1 MDTLTRKLNGGPGFA
16 GPKDPTR
23 FALLNNLS
31 NQPDL
36 IQDSNSFLTEILK
49 LKGHIGTKH
58 WTKEMSQFLL
68 GSRNDISIFHL
79 EHTFICLR
87 RVLKFLESESRRD
100 SNHILF
106 VNTYRKYSELVQQV
120 AVKSNQSYINDRW
133 IGGMLTNWKQISE
146 SILLFKKF
154 NAKFN
159 QFVVENNIQ
168 IPIYQK
174 AKRRYNG
181 LDSPLHKASREA
193 SPKGVG
199 LASPSLMSSMA
210 LPDIII
216 LTNPDQ
222 NRNVIQ
228 EAKLFKIPII
238 AFADSNTNVQGIDY
252 IIPGNSKSI
261 YFMYFCL
268 NLITITLESSQIK
281 RP

>member
-1 MDTLTRKLNGGPGFA
+1 MDTINSKINKSDFVSV
-16 GPKDPTR
+16 
-23 FALLNNLS
+23 NNLS
-31 NQPDL
+31 KQPNL
-36 IQDSNSFLTEILK
+36 GHFRAQDSISFLTEILK
-49 LKGHIGTKH
+49 QKGHIGTKQ

-68 GSRNDISIFHL
+68 GSRNDVSIFHL

-87 RVLKFLESESRRD
+87 RILKFLESESRRD
-100 SNHILF
+100 NNHILF
-106 VNTYRKYSELVQQV
+106 VNTYRKYSELVEQV
-120 AVKSNQSYINDRW
+120 ALKSNQSYINDRW

-154 NAKFN
+154 NSKFDK
-159 QFVVENNIQ
+159 FVIENNIQ

-181 LDSPLHKASREA
+181 L
-193 SPKGVG
+193 KGATLITG
-199 LASPSLMSSMA
+199 SNLASTGINPRFMT

-228 EAKLFKIPII
+228 EAKLYKIPII

-252 IIPGNSKSI
+252 IIPGNNKSI

-268 NLITITLESSQIK
+268 NLITITLELQGRK
-281 RP
+281 TA